1 MDNALKGL
9 ILAAGVV
16 LTCMVIGIGFY
27 IAREA
32 KATAAISTDRLSQV
46 QTDLKESELT
56 KYDGI
61 KVSGSDVRNFIKKQV
76 GRCSETEVAAVTI
89 VVTTSKGTFSFVNT
103 KYFLD
108 MRTEE
113 NQRYINPIDTFLG
126 SVVRD
131 ENDVI
136 TKVSFTKQ

>member
-1 MDNALKGL
+1 MDSALKGL

-32 KATAAISTDRLSQV
+32 KATAAISTDRLYKV

-56 KYDGI
+56 KYDGV

-76 GRCSETEVAAVTI
+76 GHYDETEEAPVT
-89 VVTTSKGTFSFVNT
+89 VCVTTTKGTFSFINT
-103 KYFLD
+103 EYLLNIKKQED
-108 MRTEE
+108 K
-113 NQRYINPIDTFLG
+113 RYISPIHNFIC

-136 TKVSFTKQ
+136 SKILFSEQ